1 MNEMSWRTKTFLIGG
16 MTGAVLGLCAAY
28 LYVTSVEREGA
39 EPELQP
45 SEAVGIGLALLA
57 VLRQI
62 ATLHEGD
69 KAKKLHQ

>member
-45 SEAVGIGLALLA
+45 SAYFAPQALDMA
-57 VLRQI
+57 AHRVFVFWP
-62 ATLHEGD
+62 
-69 KAKKLHQ
+69 